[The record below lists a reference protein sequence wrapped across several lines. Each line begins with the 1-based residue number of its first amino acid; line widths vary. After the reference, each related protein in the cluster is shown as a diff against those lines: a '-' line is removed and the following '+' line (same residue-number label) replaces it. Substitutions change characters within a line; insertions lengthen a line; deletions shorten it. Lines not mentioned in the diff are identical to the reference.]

1 MTRVLKFGG
10 TLLADETRR
19 ARVLAD
25 IGNAV
30 RAGELPVVVVSAMGR
45 RGDAYATDTLLR
57 LLDVGAGVPDPHIRD
72 LMLSAG
78 EVISTALV
86 AHLANQRGIRA
97 TPLTA
102 VDAGLRAVRR
112 DGRPVLRE
120 VVTDRLRDVLA
131 EGAVPVV
138 AGFQAL
144 DESGR
149 VMTLGRGGSDLT
161 AVALGAALGVPVEVV
176 KDVPGVMT
184 CDPALS
190 ASALTLRRISYR
202 GLYRL
207 AVLGNK
213 VVQPDAV
220 ALGQRLGVPMTVRHV
235 GRRWGTTVTT
245 TETVELVTYEDV
257 SAVGFA
263 CATNLTMVRCRDTE
277 ALSLFGA
284 DMDCGLVLGEETVFC
299 LESSIAERVRAAAP
313 ALLADSVSGCAR
325 VSVVGAADRLPL
337 SWVLDASRALRG
349 EGVPV
354 LLCFHDRHAVNF
366 VVPDGFVDG
375 AIALLSGLSSSQS

>member
-10 TLLADETRR
+10 TLLADEVRR

-25 IGNAV
+25 VENAV
-30 RAGELPVVVVSAMGR
+30 STGEVPVVVVSAMGR
-45 RGDAYATDTLLR
+45 RGDAYATDTLLG
-57 LLDVGAGVPDPHIRD
+57 LLEAEAGPPDPHVRD

-86 AHLANQRGIRA
+86 AHLASSRGIRA
-97 TPLTA
+97 APLTA
-102 VDAGLRAVRR
+102 TDAGLRAARR

-120 VVTDRLRDVLA
+120 VATDRLRDVLA
-131 EGAVPVV
+131 RGAVPVV

-176 KDVPGVMT
+176 KEVPGVMT

-190 ASALTLRRISYR
+190 TSARTLRRISYR
-202 GLYRL
+202 GLHRL
-207 AVLGNK
+207 AVLGNR

-245 TETVELVTYEDV
+245 TETIELVPYDDV
-257 SAVGFA
+257 AAFGFA
-263 CATNLTMVRCRDTE
+263 CATDLTLVRCRDPE
-277 ALSLFGA
+277 LLASFGV
-284 DMDCGLVLGEETVFC
+284 DPDCGLVLGDEAVLC
-299 LESSIAERVRAAAP
+299 LDAPIAERARAAAP
-313 ALLADSVSGCAR
+313 TVLTDSVPGCAR
-325 VSVVGAADRLPL
+325 VSVVGDDDRLSS
-337 SWVLDASRALRG
+337 SWILDARRVLRE

-354 LLCFHDRHAVNF
+354 LFCFHDRHAANF
-366 VVPDGFVDG
+366 VVPDGFV
-375 AIALLSGLSSSQS
+375 AVVISRLNCLASATL